1 MTKPTSLLSLPMFYF
16 FVLYKQWQ
24 RNLKLT
30 SISNLKNFLGGGAGG
45 AELGNVLWEFENGQW
60 NELFVVWT

>member
-30 SISNLKNFLGGGAGG
+30 SISNLKNFLGGRGVRSW
-45 AELGNVLWEFENGQW
+45 GNVLWEFENGQW